1 MSSIALTLDTEDTT
15 RHLGERLAD
24 VLRAPMV
31 VYLNG
36 PLGAGKSTLIRAMIR
51 ALGVTGPVKS
61 PTYALVE
68 PYKFSNFSIYHF
80 DFYRFFD
87 ENEWED
93 SGFRDFFNSE
103 AICLVEWASK
113 AGASLPPADLI
124 LELEYVED
132 RPCQRQLTVSA
143 QSPSGQQVLSVLRGE
158 KQQ

>member
-15 RHLGERLAD
+15 RRIGARLAD

-31 VYLNG
+31 VYLDG
-36 PLGAGKSTLIRAMIR
+36 PLGAGKSTLIRGMIR

-103 AICLVEWASK
+103 SICLVEWAGK
-113 AGASLPPADLI
+113 AGGSLPPADLI
-124 LELEYVED
+124 LELEYVD
-132 RPCQRQLTVSA
+132 QRPDQRQLTVTA
-143 QSPSGQQVLSVLRGE
+143 QSPAGLEVLTVLRRE
-158 KQQ
+158 KEQ